1 MYECD
6 AHDDGC
12 FQRGECGVQQAGVCS
27 LFDLELAVLL
37 SKCLWCKSCTQI
49 YIDYETCK
57 YVWLLLRSLELGP
70 LICKEDRIRFYR
82 GTHHGRDVVL
92 KVSDT
97 AEPIALLPTCKTS
110 CVNGSSMAGRE
121 AIWKN

>member
-1 MYECD
+1 MHTMMVAPREGSAVSTSWGLQSVGRAD
-6 AHDDGC
+6 P
-12 FQRGECGVQQAGVCS
+12 
-27 LFDLELAVLL
+27 ELAVLL
-37 SKCLWCKSCTQI
+37 AKCLWCKSCTQI
-49 YIDYETCK
+49 YIDYGTWCE

-82 GTHHGRDVVL
+82 GTHHGREVVL

-110 CVNGSSMAGRE
+110 CVNGSSMAGRG